1 MIGAPCGVHALV
13 LAAVV
18 WRYDAL
24 AGSLPTSCVYDHNL
38 VVCRDAHRLN
48 LTSLAAAVMMEY
60 VVTFVY
66 LKSAKTL
73 CNCRTVHFTKVLKN
87 ADIFVM
93 TSSKCDIRI
102 LIRCGVEIPL
112 VEPVQVAG
120 LVVSRENP
128 KLRWGVK
135 HHVIDLC
142 NKIEDLP
149 DKGIRTVLYQS
160 FVHELYQGEKRLE
173 KMALA
178 RGDLLFY
185 HQVNLA
191 TQFQTLVTTPPA
203 QSGDEQSD
211 KPMIVAS
218 YESEPMAH
226 LSNIMQDAMLRI
238 NKAQADD
245 ELPYTPKPS
254 ESELQTLLSNEM
266 NEIKRN
272 YKKHGKREVQ
282 HSKRDPFLTTD
293 SLTHRFIGESG
304 FNRNT
309 KTDRI
314 IRDSLPLEIVSESW
328 NKRIMSDSMHNRMQ
342 MSAFLHNKSTQFQER
357 RSMPHQL
364 RKKSAPRAT
373 PQLLPQKVFV
383 DGEYVSIF
391 DSNTILEDLEL
402 EVPIT
407 TSANPFTTQKAMHTF
422 MTQRPPDEH
431 KNPVAHMLFPS
442 RDEAMA
448 HALSQG
454 MLDLKDED
462 VDDDLDNEDSL
473 MVDTLDPAGEAL
485 MNAKMKLKKITKV
498 PKVTPLPLATVSVKS
513 LKVLQ
518 EEHRESD
525 HRIKSFVVFFVCVIG
540 IIGVIGVLLV
550 LAIKRRPSKDKYSV
564 FDVPKR
570 RTEKERRQR
579 QEQLL
584 KQHEDLMDKKRKIHP
599 VYSDAETPEE
609 VIPFIDPLTGRRT
622 ATSRPTQTQDDV
634 IKNRPILKKKQIR
647 TLGGRHVHSA
657 FETLPSENQIRNV
670 E

>member
-87 ADIFVM
+87 ADIFVI

-102 LIRCGVEIPL
+102 LIRC
-112 VEPVQVAG
+112 
-120 LVVSRENP
+120 
-128 KLRWGVK
+128 
-135 HHVIDLC
+135 
-142 NKIEDLP
+142 
-149 DKGIRTVLYQS
+149 
-160 FVHELYQGEKRLE
+160 
-173 KMALA
+173 
-178 RGDLLFY
+178 
-185 HQVNLA
+185 
-191 TQFQTLVTTPPA
+191 A

-226 LSNIMQDAMLRI
+226 LSNIMQDAMFRI

-254 ESELQTLLSNEM
+254 ESELQNLLSNEM
-266 NEIKRN
+266 NEIKTN

-282 HSKRDPFLTTD
+282 HSKRNPFLTTD

-309 KTDRI
+309 KGTLTNRI
-314 IRDSLPLEIVSESW
+314 IRDSLRLEIVSESW
-328 NKRIMSDSMHNRMQ
+328 NKRIISDSMHNRMQ
-342 MSAFLHNKSTQFQER
+342 MFALLHNKSTQFQER

-391 DSNTILEDLEL
+391 DSNTILDDLEL

-454 MLDLKDED
+454 MLNLKDDD

-485 MNAKMKLKKITKV
+485 MNAKLKLKKITKV

-525 HRIKSFVVFFVCVIG
+525 HRIKSFVVFFVCVLG

-550 LAIKRRPSKDKYSV
+550 L
-564 FDVPKR
+564 
-570 RTEKERRQR
+570 
-579 QEQLL
+579 
-584 KQHEDLMDKKRKIHP
+584 
-599 VYSDAETPEE
+599 
-609 VIPFIDPLTGRRT
+609 
-622 ATSRPTQTQDDV
+622 
-634 IKNRPILKKKQIR
+634 
-647 TLGGRHVHSA
+647 
-657 FETLPSENQIRNV
+657 
-670 E
+670 